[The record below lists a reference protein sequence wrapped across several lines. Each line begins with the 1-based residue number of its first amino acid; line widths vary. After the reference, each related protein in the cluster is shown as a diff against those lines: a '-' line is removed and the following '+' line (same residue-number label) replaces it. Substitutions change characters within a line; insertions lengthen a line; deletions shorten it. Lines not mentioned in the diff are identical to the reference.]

1 MQVLLICIQFDK
13 INPFCINCVRHRTNK
28 TESKQMGL
36 ICVFTLSVVTTWF
49 FTARANVPLQN
60 TRCSIQNQ
68 NFYKKSNQY
77 NNNVLADNG
86 TDADLWRDGMAII
99 RNGLY
104 NNYVIILHSLYERSL
119 SMKFLHK
126 IGLIMFCI
134 VLIPLNTNIIIFQ
147 KF

>member
-1 MQVLLICIQFDK
+1 MVFLPLVQMYLCRTQGVLFRIRISIKSQTN
-13 INPFCINCVRHRTNK
+13 IN
-28 TESKQMGL
+28 
-36 ICVFTLSVVTTWF
+36 
-49 FTARANVPLQN
+49 N
-60 TRCSIQNQ
+60 T
-68 NFYKKSNQY
+68 
-77 NNNVLADNG
+77 VLADNG

-134 VLIPLNTNIIIFQ
+134 VLIPLDTNIIIF
-147 KF
+147 